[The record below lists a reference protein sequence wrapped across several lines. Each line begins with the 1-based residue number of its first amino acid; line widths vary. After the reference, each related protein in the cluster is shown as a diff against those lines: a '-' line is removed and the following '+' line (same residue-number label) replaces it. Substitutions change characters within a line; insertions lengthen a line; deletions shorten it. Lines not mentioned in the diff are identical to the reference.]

1 MNRHETDQF
10 ERKARALY
18 RQSCHNL
25 PPQSRQALQR
35 ARLDAVASR
44 PQGLLKRMLVPAGAM
59 AASALVLVIGWGYRA
74 NNVPASSAPVQDQA
88 STNQLAE
95 STELYKDLEFYRW
108 LATQD
113 EQALARN

>member
-1 MNRHETDQF
+1 MNRHRTDQL

-18 RQSCHNL
+18 RQSCQTL
-25 PPQSRQALQR
+25 PPQSRQALQK
-35 ARLDAVASR
+35 ARLDALASR

-74 NNVPASSAPVQDQA
+74 SNMPASSPPVRDQA
-88 STNQLAE
+88 TSTQLAE
-95 STELYKDLEFYRW
+95 STDLYKDLEFYRW

>member
-1 MNRHETDQF
+1 MNRHKTDQL

-18 RQSCHNL
+18 RQSCQTL
-25 PPQSRQALQR
+25 PPHSRQALQR
-35 ARLDAVASR
+35 ARLDAMASR

-59 AASALVLVIGWGYRA
+59 AASALVLVIGWGYRSTSI
-74 NNVPASSAPVQDQA
+74 PASSPPTQDQA
-88 STNQLAE
+88 TTTQLAE